1 MSAKEQV
8 NKRKKESSEMNI
20 NTAMIVGRLA
30 GDPILK
36 SYQKKDGSEGHRCF
50 FRVAVTRLSDRGEK
64 DATKRRTNFI
74 PIVTWGDAA
83 KRHAQFLAKGT
94 EVTVIGEVIAES
106 QKNADGT
113 YTDFFSVQANDI
125 QYGQR
130 SLKNAKPEDLQR
142 QVSALS
148 TRLANVA
155 AAPAPAPAVQA
166 EGQNPFGG

>member
-1 MSAKEQV
+1 
-8 NKRKKESSEMNI
+8 MNS
-20 NTAMIVGRLA
+20 NTTILVGRLA

-36 SYQKKDGSEGHRCF
+36 SYSKKDGSEGHRCF
-50 FRVAVTRLSDRGEK
+50 FRLAITRLSDRGSKAE
-64 DATKRRTNFI
+64 DRRTNFI
-74 PIVTWGDAA
+74 PVVAWGDAA

-94 EVTVIGEVIAES
+94 EVTVVGEIIAES
-106 QKNADGT
+106 KKNEDGT

-148 TRLANVA
+148 ARLANVA
-155 AAPAPAPAVQA
+155 AAPVAAPAPMAA
-166 EGQNPFGG
+166 AGQNPFGG